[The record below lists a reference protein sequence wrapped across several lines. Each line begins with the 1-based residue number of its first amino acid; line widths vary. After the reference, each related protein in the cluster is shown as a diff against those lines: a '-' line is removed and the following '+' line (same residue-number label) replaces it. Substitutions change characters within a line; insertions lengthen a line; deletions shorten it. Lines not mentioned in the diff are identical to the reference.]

1 MVSSSSSSPRRRAL
15 LLLFVFA
22 SSFFASAAAAVSR
35 TNSSSAFVLA
45 AAQTRRKD
53 PLRGLRYYTGGW
65 NISDKH
71 YLASVGFSAA
81 PVFVVAAVWF
91 ASLALAAFVACC
103 CRCCCSG
110 AGGGNGNG
118 GYSYSRAIFAVSLA
132 LLLVFTAV
140 AIIGCIVLYD
150 GQGKFHGS
158 TTATLRFVVNQSDG
172 AVASLRG
179 FSGFIEAAKAAAVEK
194 ATLPADLQGKV
205 DDVVRRVDAS
215 ADDLAA
221 RTTTNSRKIRT
232 ALETIRTILI
242 VVAAVML
249 ALAFLGLVF
258 SLCGLKSLVYTLVI
272 FGWILVT
279 ATFIL
284 SGTFLLL
291 HNAVGD
297 TCVAMDEWV
306 LHPQGHTALDDI
318 LPCVD
323 AAATSDALRRSKEVN
338 YQIVS
343 VLNNL
348 LATVANANVP
358 ASSPPSPPASYRQ
371 SGTPVPLLCNPYNGD
386 LSDRACAAGEVAAAD
401 APRAWRGYVCRAT
414 GAAPSSEVCATTGRL
429 TPTMYDQMVAAANAS
444 AGLTQY
450 GPVLADL
457 ADCSYVRRA
466 FQAVTA
472 AHCPGLRRHSGR
484 VYQALLAVS
493 VAVAAAVAAWVAHSQ
508 ERRRRSET
516 RRFQVSPYRFPIEE
530 KSLLKSPR
538 RPYRRGDSGR
548 MAR

>member
-1 MVSSSSSSPRRRAL
+1 M
-15 LLLFVFA
+15 
-22 SSFFASAAAAVSR
+22 
-35 TNSSSAFVLA
+35 
-45 AAQTRRKD
+45 
-53 PLRGLRYYTGGW
+53 
-65 NISDKH
+65 
-71 YLASVGFSAA
+71 
-81 PVFVVAAVWF
+81 
-91 ASLALAAFVACC
+91 
-103 CRCCCSG
+103 
-110 AGGGNGNG
+110 
-118 GYSYSRAIFAVSLA
+118 
-132 LLLVFTAV
+132 
-140 AIIGCIVLYD
+140 
-150 GQGKFHGS
+150 
-158 TTATLRFVVNQSDG
+158 
-172 AVASLRG
+172 
-179 FSGFIEAAKAAAVEK
+179 
-194 ATLPADLQGKV
+194 
-205 DDVVRRVDAS
+205 
-215 ADDLAA
+215 
-221 RTTTNSRKIRT
+221 
-232 ALETIRTILI
+232 
-242 VVAAVML
+242 
-249 ALAFLGLVF
+249 
-258 SLCGLKSLVYTLVI
+258 
-272 FGWILVT
+272 
-279 ATFIL
+279 
-284 SGTFLLL
+284 
-291 HNAVGD
+291 GD

-371 SGTPVPLLCNPYNGD
+371 SGPPVPLLCNPYNGD

-493 VAVAAAVAAWVAHSQ
+493 VAVAAAVAAWVAHSR

>member
-1 MVSSSSSSPRRRAL
+1 MGSSSSRQRAL
-15 LLLFVFA
+15 VLLLIVFA
-22 SSFFASAAAAVSR
+22 SFFANAAAAVST
-35 TNSSSAFVLA
+35 TNSSSFVLA

-81 PVFVVAAVWF
+81 PVFVVSAVWF
-91 ASLALAAFVACC
+91 VALALAAFVTCC
-103 CRCCCSG
+103 CRCCHG
-110 AGGGNGNG
+110 GGGNG
-118 GYSYSRAIFAVSLA
+118 GYTYSRAIFAASLV
-132 LLLVFTAV
+132 LLLVITAA
-140 AIIGCIVLYD
+140 AIIGCVVLYD

-179 FSGFIEAAKAAAVEK
+179 FTGFLETAKAAAVEK
-194 ATLPADLQGKV
+194 VSLPADLQGKV
-205 DDVVRRVDAS
+205 DDAVRRVDAS
-215 ADDLAA
+215 ADELAA
-221 RTTTNSRKIRT
+221 RTIRNSRKIRT
-232 ALETIRTILI
+232 ALETIRKILI

-249 ALAFLGLVF
+249 AMAFLGLVF
-258 SLCGLKSLVYTLVI
+258 SLCGLKSFVSTLVI

-291 HNAVGD
+291 HNVVGD

-306 LHPQGHTALDDI
+306 VLHPQDHTALDDI

-323 AAATSDALRRSKEVN
+323 AAATSEALRRSKEVN

-348 LATVANANVP
+348 VATVANANVP
-358 ASSPPSPPASYRQ
+358 PSSQPAPPANYNQ
-371 SGTPVPLLCNPYNGD
+371 FGPPVPLLCNPYNGD
-386 LSDRACAAGEVAAAD
+386 LTDRPCAAGEVSAANG
-401 APRAWRGYVCRAT
+401 PQVWQGYVCRAT
-414 GAAPSSEVCATTGRL
+414 TAPSSSEVCVTTGRL
-429 TPTMYDQMVAAANAS
+429 TPSMYSQMVAAANAS
-444 AGLTQY
+444 AGLLRY

-466 FQAVTA
+466 FQEVTRS
-472 AHCPGLRRHSGR
+472 HCPRLRRHSGR

-493 VAVAAAVAAWVAHSQ
+493 VAVAAAVGAWVAHSR

-530 KSLLKSPR
+530 KALLKSPR
-538 RPYRRGDSGR
+538 RPYRRGDGGR
-548 MAR
+548 LAR

>member
-1 MVSSSSSSPRRRAL
+1 MASPSSRRRAL
-15 LLLFVFA
+15 VSLLVFA
-22 SSFFASAAAAVSR
+22 SFFANAAAAASR
-35 TNSSSAFVLA
+35 TNSSSSFVLA

-53 PLRGLRYYTGGW
+53 PLSGLRYYTGGW

-81 PVFVVAAVWF
+81 PVFVLAAVWF
-91 ASLALAAFVACC
+91 VSLALAAFVACC
-103 CRCCCSG
+103 CRCCS
-110 AGGGNGNG
+110 GGGNSNG
-118 GYSYSRAIFAVSLA
+118 GYSYSRAVFAASLV
-132 LLLVFTAV
+132 LLL
-140 AIIGCIVLYD
+140 
-150 GQGKFHGS
+150 GKFHGS

-179 FSGFIEAAKAAAVEK
+179 FTGFLETAKAAAVEK
-194 ATLPADLQGKV
+194 VTLPADLQGKV

-215 ADDLAA
+215 ADELAA

-258 SLCGLKSLVYTLVI
+258 SLCGFKSVVYTLVI

-291 HNAVGD
+291 HNVVGD

-306 LHPQGHTALDDI
+306 LHPQDHTALDDI

-323 AAATSDALRRSKEVN
+323 AAATSEALRRSKEVN

-348 LATVANANVP
+348 VATVANANVP
-358 ASSPPSPPASYRQ
+358 PSSPPSPPANYRQ
-371 SGTPVPLLCNPYNGD
+371 SGPPVPLLCNPFNRD
-386 LSDRACAAGEVAAAD
+386 LTDRACAAGEVLAAD

-429 TPTMYDQMVAAANAS
+429 TPTMYSQMVAAANAS
-444 AGLTQY
+444 AGLLQY

-466 FQAVTA
+466 FQAVTTT
-472 AHCPGLRRHSGR
+472 HCPGLRRHSGR

-493 VAVAAAVAAWVAHSQ
+493 VAVAAAVAAWVAHSR
-508 ERRRRSET
+508 ERRRRRET

-548 MAR
+548 LAR

>member
-194 ATLPADLQGKV
+194 ATFPADLQGKV

-371 SGTPVPLLCNPYNGD
+371 SGPPVPLLCNPYNGD

-414 GAAPSSEVCATTGRL
+414 GAAQSSE
-429 TPTMYDQMVAAANAS
+429 
-444 AGLTQY
+444 
-450 GPVLADL
+450 
-457 ADCSYVRRA
+457 
-466 FQAVTA
+466 
-472 AHCPGLRRHSGR
+472 
-484 VYQALLAVS
+484 ALLAVS